1 MREYIGN
8 KENVVQILK
17 IEKSVSMEQM
27 GRYQKMLWGI
37 FFYVCP

>member
-17 IEKSVSMEQM
+17 IEKSVSMEQT
-27 GRYQKMLWGI
+27 GRYEEIQ
-37 FFYVCP
+37 